1 MTGRR
6 RAGGPARRRASHK
19 QRQLCTQVARSVG
32 LTLVSECDDEVLQ
45 NMTVA
50 AVEPAAGN
58 RLAVTLEV
66 HPPGSELSR
75 DEVLERLELH
85 RARIVEEVARAVHR
99 RNVPE
104 LTFWVVKAGEPS
116 DEPA

>member
-1 MTGRR
+1 M
-6 RAGGPARRRASHK
+6 
-19 QRQLCTQVARSVG
+19 VG
-32 LTLVSECDDEVLQ
+32 ECDDEVLQ

-50 AVEPAAGN
+50 AVEPASGN
-58 RLAVTLEV
+58 RLVVTLEV
-66 HPPGSELSR
+66 HSPGSELTR

-85 RARIVEEVARAVHR
+85 RPRIVDEVASAVHR

-116 DEPA
+116 